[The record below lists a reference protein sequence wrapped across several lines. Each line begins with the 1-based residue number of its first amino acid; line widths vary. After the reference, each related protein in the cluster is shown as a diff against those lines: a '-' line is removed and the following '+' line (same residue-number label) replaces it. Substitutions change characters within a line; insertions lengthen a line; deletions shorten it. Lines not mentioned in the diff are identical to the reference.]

1 MKGIFVPE
9 SGFSIGNIV
18 RHWGRSSADAPALTL
33 GHDTLTWGQLY
44 DRAQR
49 VAGALRAAGVEA
61 GDRVAFLDKN
71 GMAYFEVLFGG
82 SLLNAVN
89 VAVNWRLAPPEI
101 SFVVNDA
108 EAKVLVVS
116 SDFLAQ
122 LEQIEGDLTTV
133 STIVVIGDE
142 GAAGGKRVAYESWLA
157 AGEPVDPELPVSD
170 DDVSLQLYTSG
181 TTGLP
186 KGVMLTNLNFAGLV
200 DMAAQLE
207 IGPDAVSMVAMP
219 LFHIGGSGWALFGMA
234 SGTHSIL
241 VREIDPVAVLQ
252 MIPEHRITHAFLV
265 PVALLFLTLVPG
277 VEDIDYS
284 SLKVIAY
291 GASPI
296 SEDLLVRCI
305 EIFKCGFYQVYGLT
319 ETTGTITM
327 LTPEDHLDLEHRERL
342 RSAGKPMKGVEIRCV
357 DLTTGEDVE
366 PGTVGEIW
374 IRSPQVM
381 KGYWHQDDATAE
393 AITPDGWFRTG
404 DAGYMLD
411 GYLFLHDRVKDMIV
425 SGGENVFPAEVE
437 NALMKHPGVADVAV
451 IGVPS
456 ERWGEEV
463 KAIVVKAQGQ
473 DPTSEELIAFS
484 KTHLGGYKVPKSV
497 DFADSLPRNP
507 SGKLLKKDIRAPY
520 WEGKQRQIS

>member
-1 MKGIFVPE
+1 M
-9 SGFSIGNIV
+9 
-18 RHWGRSSADAPALTL
+18 
-33 GHDTLTWGQLY
+33 
-44 DRAQR
+44 
-49 VAGALRAAGVEA
+49 
-61 GDRVAFLDKN
+61 
-71 GMAYFEVLFGG
+71 LFGG
-82 SLLNAVN
+82 ALLNAVN

-101 SFVVNDA
+101 AFVVNDA
-108 EAKVLVVS
+108 QAKVLVVS
-116 SDFLAQ
+116 TDFLGQ
-122 LEQIEGDLTTV
+122 LEQLADDLTTV
-133 STIVVIGDE
+133 TTIVVIGNE
-142 GAAGGKRVAYESWLA
+142 TGGDQKRLGYESWLA
-157 AGEPVDPELPVSD
+157 GSSPVDPELAVSD

-186 KGVMLTNLNFAGLV
+186 KGVMLTNQNFAGLV

-207 IGPDAVSMVAMP
+207 IGPGAVSMVAMP

-241 VREIDPVAVLQ
+241 VREVDPIAVLAL
-252 MIPEHRITHAFLV
+252 IPRHRITHAFLV

-327 LTPEDHLDLEHRERL
+327 LTPDDHLDLDHRERL

-357 DLTTGEDVE
+357 DLDTGDDVE
-366 PGTVGEIW
+366 PGTVGEVW

-381 KGYWHQDDATAE
+381 KGYWHKPEATAE
-393 AITPDGWFRTG
+393 AITPDGWFKTG
-404 DAGYMLD
+404 DAGYLAD
-411 GYLFLHDRVKDMIV
+411 GYLYLHDRVKDMIV

-463 KAIVVKAQGQ
+463 KAIVVKAEGQ
-473 DPTSEELIAFS
+473 DPRPEELIAFS

-507 SGKLLKKDIRAPY
+507 SGKLLKKDLRAPY
-520 WEGKQRQIS
+520 WEGKQRQIG